1 MNIIV
6 QKFGGTSTRSRE
18 SRSNMYNNII
28 REVNNGNKVV
38 AVVSAMGRYDDPYAT
53 DTLLSIVNTKQLTD
67 EEIDRLTSIGETIS
81 TLVCKSE
88 LASLGYRC
96 ETITNAELGIVTDST
111 FNNATINKVE
121 GKDILE
127 KLNYADVVFC
137 PGFQGHSI
145 HGKIT
150 TLGRGGSDLSAVA
163 IGVAIDASEV
173 EIYSDVNGIYTADP
187 RIVPNAIKL
196 DFISYAEML
205 ELSKNG
211 AKVLNHR
218 CVQLAA
224 SHNIAIHARSSFE
237 DIPGT
242 YVIGDDRIMKE
253 NLNQLII
260 SGITGSQNEAR
271 ITLVKVDATNN
282 SAGNLFTYVIG
293 DDRIMKENLNQL
305 IISGITGSQNEARI
319 TLVKVDATNNSAGNL
334 FEKIADAGVNVNVFN
349 QALVGGGKMDISL
362 IISDVDVPTV
372 VNIINDL
379 KPQLNAHRVIVRG
392 NIGKVSVIGV
402 GIKNNRGMFQKAYN
416 TLNNNGINVEMTSCS
431 EINISCYIDR
441 DDVRQAQILL
451 HKAFLGRGN

>member
-88 LASLGYRC
+88 LATLGYRC

-127 KLNYADVVFC
+127 KLKYADIVFC
-137 PGFQGHSI
+137 PGFQGHSV

-173 EIYSDVNGIYTADP
+173 EIYSDVN
-187 RIVPNAIKL
+187 

-237 DIPGT
+237 DIPG
-242 YVIGDDRIMKE
+242 
-253 NLNQLII
+253 
-260 SGITGSQNEAR
+260 
-271 ITLVKVDATNN
+271 
-282 SAGNLFTYVIG
+282 TYVIG

-416 TLNNNGINVEMTSCS
+416 TLSNNGINVEMTSCS

>member
-6 QKFGGTSTRSRE
+6 QKFGGTSTRSKETRAT
-18 SRSNMYNNII
+18 MYNNII
-28 REVNNGNKVV
+28 REINNGNKVV
-38 AVVSAMGRYDDPYAT
+38 AVVSAMGRFDDPYAT
-53 DTLLSIVNTKQLTD
+53 DTLLSIVQTNQLTD

-88 LASLGYRC
+88 LANLGYKSATC
-96 ETITNAELGIVTDST
+96 TNRELGIVTDSD
-111 FNNATINKVE
+111 FQNATIHKVE
-121 GKDILE
+121 GEHILD
-127 KLNYADVVFC
+127 KLEYADVILC
-137 PGFQGHSI
+137 PGFQGHSK

-187 RIVPNAIKL
+187 RVIPDAIKL
-196 DFISYAEML
+196 DYISYAEML
-205 ELSKNG
+205 ELAKNG

-224 SHNIAIHARSSFE
+224 KHDIAIHARSSFE
-237 DIPGT
+237 DITGT
-242 YVIGDDRIMKE
+242 YVIGDERIMKE

-271 ITLVKVDATNN
+271 ITLVKVDSTNN
-282 SAGNLFTYVIG
+282 SAG
-293 DDRIMKENLNQL
+293 Q
-305 IISGITGSQNEARI
+305 
-319 TLVKVDATNNSAGNL
+319 L
-334 FEKIADAGVNVNVFN
+334 FERIADAGVNVNVFN

-362 IISDVDVPTV
+362 IISNGDVPAV
-372 VNIINDL
+372 VDIINDMKQAL
-379 KPQLNAHRVIVRG
+379 SPDRTIVRG

-416 TLNNNGINVEMTSCS
+416 TLSNNGINVEMTSCS

-441 DDVRQAQILL
+441 DDVKKAQILL
-451 HKAFLGRGN
+451 HEAFLSEGGYQ